1 MPMYYFQQQDST
13 GVTEDPEGSELPDQ
27 LAARECAVQSA
38 RELLANAIRFDTN
51 VPDKIFVV
59 NEDGIE
65 LLTVFI
71 ADVLP
76 NSLPDKSQNFCG
88 NSPPPRCALR

>member
-27 LAARECAVQSA
+27 LAARDCAVQSA
-38 RELLANAIRFDTN
+38 RELLANAIRFDTS
-51 VPDKIFVV
+51 VPDRIFVV
-59 NEDGIE
+59 NEEGTE

-76 NSLPDKSQNFCG
+76 NSLKKKQQ
-88 NSPPPRCALR
+88 

>member
-1 MPMYYFQQQDST
+1 MGLPKT
-13 GVTEDPEGSELPDQ
+13 PTELPDQ
-27 LAARECAVQSA
+27 LAANVPSNP

>member
-13 GVTEDPEGSELPDQ
+13 GVTEDPEGSELPDVS
-27 LAARECAVQSA
+27 AAHEYTVQSA
-38 RELLANAIRFDTN
+38 RELLANAIRFDTP
-51 VPDKIFVV
+51 VPDRIFVV
-59 NEDGIE
+59 DQDGVE

-76 NSLPDKSQNFCG
+76 GSLKKKQ
-88 NSPPPRCALR
+88 R

>member
-38 RELLANAIRFDTN
+38 RQLLANAIRFDTS

-59 NEDGIE
+59 NEEGVE

-76 NSLPDKSQNFCG
+76 NSLKKKQ
-88 NSPPPRCALR
+88 R

>member
-1 MPMYYFQQQDST
+1 MQMYYFQQQDRT
-13 GVTEDPEGSELPDQ
+13 GITEDTEGSALPG
-27 LAARECAVQSA
+27 LPAAHECAMQSA

-59 NEDGIE
+59 DEDGIE

-76 NSLPDKSQNFCG
+76 NSLKKKQ
-88 NSPPPRCALR
+88 R